1 MNRKTLT
8 TTCLMILTGVLMVP
22 SLSAEDAPKV
32 TEVKLKDLT
41 LKVPETWKSVPSASS
56 MRLATYSVPAA
67 EGDKEEG
74 ELSVFNFGGGGGD
87 VASNLSRWIGQ
98 FGGEGRSSKVTKGKS
113 GDNEYYLADI
123 SGTYNKPVGPPILR
137 KTESAPGYRMLAAIV
152 VLEEKGVYYLKL
164 TGPDATIKAQADAFR
179 ASFGGDAKSETDYE
193 L

>member
-98 FGGEGRSSKVTKGKS
+98 FGGEGRSSKVTKGKA

>member
-98 FGGEGRSSKVTKGKS
+98 FGGEGRSSKVTKGKA
-113 GDNEYYLADI
+113 GANEYYLADI